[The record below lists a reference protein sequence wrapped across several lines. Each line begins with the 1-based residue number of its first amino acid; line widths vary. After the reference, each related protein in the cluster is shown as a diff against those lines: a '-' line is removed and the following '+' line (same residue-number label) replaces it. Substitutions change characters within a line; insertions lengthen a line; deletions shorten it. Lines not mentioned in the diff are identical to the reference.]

1 MNNHNQN
8 TSHHNIDAIRE
19 NSLEDFL
26 SDDGSMVER
35 EEERRKV
42 MKYVQDV
49 WKDGDTSMKDETVFI
64 NPEFEETLLDE
75 LEDEYEV
82 EWKQAAVVDQMS
94 IDLVPM
100 NELQKARIHTDK

>member
-1 MNNHNQN
+1 MINIHTSYINMNNHNQN

-42 MKYVQDV
+42 MKYV
-49 WKDGDTSMKDETVFI
+49 
-64 NPEFEETLLDE
+64 
-75 LEDEYEV
+75 
-82 EWKQAAVVDQMS
+82 
-94 IDLVPM
+94 
-100 NELQKARIHTDK
+100 